1 VESPTDRRDRPLRE
15 GRLDVRSAE
24 PDQPPD
30 LQERYAPL
38 ANQPAHDV
46 AFARTEQSGINTY
59 GATAINAVA
68 ANGWPKGS
76 RGDLDIERATSY
88 IRVPKNGANEICLQ
102 AALHL
107 RDHLEPL
114 LNRLADPSH
123 WT

>member
-1 VESPTDRRDRPLRE
+1 MESPTDRRDRPLRE
-15 GRLDVRSAE
+15 GRLDVRSAK

-46 AFARTEQSGINTY
+46 T
-59 GATAINAVA
+59 

-88 IRVPKNGANEICLQ
+88 IRVPKSGANELGLQ

-107 RDHLEPL
+107 PDRLEPL